1 MENAVFH
8 KLCGL
13 EIEGGFLDGQ
23 KFDFSNG
30 LNCLIGARGTGKTT
44 VLEFIRYAMDEIPGD
59 QAAQKRI
66 ASLIKQNLG
75 GGHVKLNVETKNGL
89 KYAITRAGEGSP
101 IVLDSNG
108 QPTDISLKDGGL
120 FRVNIFSQNEI
131 EAIADRALSQL
142 YLIDHFEAD
151 ELAEIEMLIESLK
164 CDLQKNAGQL
174 IPLTD
179 KINKLKEE
187 SKTLPSI
194 EEQLKA
200 FGSEGGAN
208 AEIINT
214 AHNQKAIRDR
224 EKRALNDEW
233 KLLTDLEQQIKNLS
247 AEADSRMQ
255 FIFSDE
261 ILSGIN
267 GEKLKAAKQSFS
279 CCMDTVKEM
288 LTNAAGRVA
297 SEKESLKV
305 QGTELKG
312 IHEQQELD
320 FQNLM
325 AQCKDAQDKA
335 LERGNLEKSRNDLI
349 NKGKEELELSRQ
361 LNLLAVERKKM
372 LQKLS
377 EQQDRRYQIRK
388 KITDKINSDL
398 HPTITVTVLQCHGR
412 EYYQERL
419 EKFLQGYGIQQAVVA
434 RKLTNAFSP
443 TELVGIIQSDT
454 QKSLEALIE
463 TAGLNE
469 TQATKAIAALEGP
482 EVLHELEVIELAD
495 IPKIELNDNGT
506 YKETQTLST
515 GQKCTSILPILL
527 LDSAAPLLIDQP
539 EDNLD
544 NRFVFETI
552 VEKIRKIK
560 QKRQLFFVTH
570 NPNIPVLGDAEK
582 VFVLESD
589 GASARKIREGNVDD
603 CKKSIITLLEGG
615 DEAFK
620 ERQRRYYN

>member
-1 MENAVFH
+1 
-8 KLCGL
+8 
-13 EIEGGFLDGQ
+13 
-23 KFDFSNG
+23 
-30 LNCLIGARGTGKTT
+30 
-44 VLEFIRYAMDEIPGD
+44 
-59 QAAQKRI
+59 
-66 ASLIKQNLG
+66 
-75 GGHVKLNVETKNGL
+75 
-89 KYAITRAGEGSP
+89 
-101 IVLDSNG
+101 
-108 QPTDISLKDGGL
+108 
-120 FRVNIFSQNEI
+120 
-131 EAIADRALSQL
+131 
-142 YLIDHFEAD
+142 
-151 ELAEIEMLIESLK
+151 
-164 CDLQKNAGQL
+164 
-174 IPLTD
+174 
-179 KINKLKEE
+179 
-187 SKTLPSI
+187 
-194 EEQLKA
+194 
-200 FGSEGGAN
+200 
-208 AEIINT
+208 
-214 AHNQKAIRDR
+214 
-224 EKRALNDEW
+224 
-233 KLLTDLEQQIKNLS
+233 
-247 AEADSRMQ
+247 MQ

-267 GEKLKAAKQSFS
+267 GEKLKAVKQSFS
-279 CCMDTVKEM
+279 GCMDTVKEM

-361 LNLLAVERKKM
+361 LNLLAVERKTM